1 VKTRIDSSPSGEAMT
16 PHRLLLVSAVAVAL
30 TGCNQTSSSG
40 PGPAMAAGATS
51 VSLPA
56 GAACTPR
63 LERFRA
69 VIENENRVGQV
80 NPSVYRQ
87 VDAELTGAERACAAG
102 RDAEARSLLAATKAR
117 HGYPG

>member
-1 VKTRIDSSPSGEAMT
+1 MT
-16 PHRLLLVSAVAVAL
+16 PHRLLLVSAVAAAL
-30 TGCNQTSSSG
+30 AGCNQTSSSG
-40 PGPAMAAGATS
+40 PAPAMAAAAATA
-51 VSLPA
+51 VSLPE

-63 LERFRA
+63 LQRFRA

-87 VDAELTGAERACAAG
+87 VDAELTRAEQACAAG
-102 RDAEARSLLAATKAR
+102 RDAEAQSMLAATKAR